1 MSSRVRFPVY
11 HGEKPYAFISYAHV
25 DSARALPIAEELYRR
40 HYRVW
45 YDEGIEAGAHWA
57 DFIAEHLEGSAIVL
71 YFPSEQFNSNR
82 NCEREVNYAVEAKKD
97 MACVHLDDAQ
107 LPPGL
112 KMQFSTAKSVRA
124 SEDPVETANHLIQS
138 GALREELI
146 GDGKEGYDPKK
157 IDPTGGRK
165 FARVIG
171 GLLVAL
177 VLFLGTTLFGYTRG
191 WFGDHSGLSYQKIVV
206 PKQDGNADT
215 SDVEVTTWTS
225 PMMRDLLISQTSG
238 EALYC
243 CGNTFVTAR
252 SAIDYQ
258 KGMFLVGDTA
268 VSRGDISD
276 LKAVAELTQ
285 LVELS
290 LCYESITDA
299 SALSALAKLTYLDLS
314 GNRMTDISGLSQM
327 KQLATLN
334 LSHTGVTDLT
344 PVLSMTGLKRL
355 YISYDMAPYA
365 ASVLSGNFDL
375 IVTE

>member
-11 HGEKPYAFISYAHV
+11 HGEKPYIFISYAHV
-25 DSARALPIAEELYRR
+25 DSARVLPIAEELHRR
-40 HYRVW
+40 YYRVW
-45 YDEGIEAGAHWA
+45 YDEGIEGGAHWA
-57 DFIAEHLEGSAIVL
+57 DFIAEHLEGAAIVL
-71 YFPSEQFNSNR
+71 YFPSEHFNSNR
-82 NCEREVNYAVEAKKD
+82 NCEREVNYAVDAKKD
-97 MACVHLDDAQ
+97 MACVHMDDAQ

-124 SEDPVETANHLIQS
+124 GEDAVETANHLIQS

-157 IDPTGGRK
+157 VGPNGGRK
-165 FARVIG
+165 FVRVIG

-177 VLFLGTTLFGYTRG
+177 ALCLGAALFGYTRG

-206 PKQDGNADT
+206 PKQEGNTDT
-215 SDVEVTTWTS
+215 SEVQVTSWTS

-243 CGNTFVTAR
+243 CGNAFVTSR

-258 KGMFLVGDTA
+258 KGEYLVGDTA

-299 SALSALAKLTYLDLS
+299 SALSALTKLIYLDLS

-334 LSHTGVTDLT
+334 VSHTGVTDLT

-355 YISYDMAPYA
+355 YISYDMVPYA